1 MKEEKETKARLL
13 ASAKAEFMEKGYMQA
28 SLRNICKDAGV
39 TTGALYFFFQDKE
52 DLFAAIVEEPLNA
65 LLHVMKAHYQTER
78 EQAKQGIILNKDFSE
93 DLDIARQVIHFL
105 YLHYDEFI
113 LILKKSQGSRFEDSF
128 ERFVAITEEH
138 YRGLFDKFAEIT
150 GEEKMDRYMLHWMAH
165 MQMDI
170 FVHMLTHEESEEN
183 AAKNMADIMNY
194 LIKGWAGI
202 FERLEK
208 RSL

>member
-28 SLRNICKDAGV
+28 SLRSICKGAGV

-65 LLHVMKAHYQTER
+65 LLHVMEAHYQTER

-128 ERFVAITEEH
+128 ERFVTITEEH
-138 YRGLFDKFAEIT
+138 YRVLLDKFAEAT

-194 LIKGWAGI
+194 LINGWEGI
-202 FERLEK
+202 FKRLNK
-208 RSL
+208 NS

>member
-28 SLRNICKDAGV
+28 SLRSICKGAGV

-65 LLHVMKAHYQTER
+65 LLHVMEVHYRTER
-78 EQAKQGIILNKDFSE
+78 EQAEQGIILNKDFSE

-128 ERFVAITEEH
+128 ERFVTITEEH
-138 YRGLFDKFAEIT
+138 YRVLLDKFAEAT

-194 LIKGWAGI
+194 LINGWAGI
-202 FERLEK
+202 FKRLNK
-208 RSL
+208 NS

>member
-28 SLRNICKDAGV
+28 SLRSICKDAGV

-65 LLHVMKAHYQTER
+65 LLHVMKAHYQTEK

-138 YRGLFDKFAEIT
+138 YRGLLDKLAEIT
-150 GEEKMDRYMLHWMAH
+150 GEVKMDRYMLHWMAH

-202 FERLEK
+202 FERLDK

>member
-28 SLRNICKDAGV
+28 SLRSICKGAGV

-65 LLHVMKAHYQTER
+65 LLHVMEAHYQTER

-128 ERFVAITEEH
+128 ERFVTITEEH
-138 YRGLFDKFAEIT
+138 YRVLLDKFAEAT

-194 LIKGWAGI
+194 LINGWAGI
-202 FERLEK
+202 FKRLNK
-208 RSL
+208 NS